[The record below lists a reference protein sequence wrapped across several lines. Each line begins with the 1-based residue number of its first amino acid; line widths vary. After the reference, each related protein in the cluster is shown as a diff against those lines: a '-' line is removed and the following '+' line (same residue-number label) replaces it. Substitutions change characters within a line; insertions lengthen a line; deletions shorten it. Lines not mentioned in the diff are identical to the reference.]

1 MMFTRSLQV
10 KIEYELSPEQEKK
23 FREFQKRKDE
33 ELYEKQKGT
42 YPAEMFLDHDEKIPY
57 TGAIGGGV
65 TWHLSPYSIGMGI
78 SVTVYGEELDLT
90 EVEKW

>member
-1 MMFTRSLQV
+1 MFIRSPQV
-10 KIEYELSPEQEKK
+10 KIQYELTPEQEKK

-42 YPAEMFLDHDEKIPY
+42 HPAEMFLDHENKIPY

-65 TWHLSPYSIGMGI
+65 TWHLSQTSIGMGI
-78 SVTVYGEELDLT
+78 SVTVYDEELDLT
-90 EVEKW
+90 DYENW